1 MADYVQ
7 DPNDSKKQVPGT
19 PPDNYYDRIS
29 TAAPYSMSKTPNY
42 VLVADDFTHTAG
54 FNFGSSAS
62 YAKDVIASGQT
73 AARSKVLSASAYYS
87 NWGGNAALN
96 AGDRLDI
103 HPIAWSGSLV
113 DKDKI
118 VFVYKGGLDGSGRY

>member
-42 VLVADDFTHTAG
+42 VLVTSNFTNTAG
-54 FNFGSSAS
+54 FFFGSSAS
-62 YAKDVIASGQT
+62 FALKEAGAHVHVTASTSYQT
-73 AARSKVLSASAYYS
+73 
-87 NWGGNAALN
+87 WGGEATLN
-96 AGDRLDI
+96 EGDKLEF
-103 HPIAWSGSLV
+103 A
-113 DKDKI
+113 
-118 VFVYKGGLDGSGRY
+118 VFLK